1 MQTADTPLVS
11 VVITTYNGARCLKNT
26 IQSVINQTYT
36 NWELILID
44 DASTDNTADIVS
56 TFNDQRIRYHKLE
69 KNCHICEAANVGL
82 SLASSDLIARLDH
95 DDL

>member
-69 KNCHICEAANVGL
+69 KTVISAKPPT
-82 SLASSDLIARLDH
+82 SDCLWLPAI
-95 DDL
+95 